1 MTIAATL
8 SAEQAEQQTW
18 DVVVVGAGPAG
29 AMAAHELARHGCAVL
44 LVDRAAF
51 PRGKVCGCCLNGA
64 ALATLAA
71 AGLGTLTARC
81 EAVPLRS
88 IRLAAAGRLAS
99 LPLSGGVSLSRESF
113 DAALV
118 TAAIAAG
125 AAFLPR
131 TYASLNGWRVADG
144 EEGTGFSSPATRLVE
159 LRQENAVVRV
169 AARVVLAADG
179 LGGKLVA
186 RAGVSAVDT
195 EAGARIGAGVVAAD
209 GPAFYTPGVIYMACG
224 RAGYLGLV
232 RLEDGR
238 LDLAAALDPHGVRI
252 QGGPGRAAAELL
264 DEVGWPAVPNLAGL
278 NWRGTPALTRRVR
291 RLSAERLFVLG
302 DAAGYIE
309 PFTGEGIA
317 WALAAGRAV
326 APVAARAAQ
335 RWHPDLGR
343 QWCLEYRRRITS
355 RQIACRTVA
364 AVLRWPSL
372 TRAVIRLLAHAPAL
386 ALPVTHYLSHGAG
399 NAKCKSRSAND
410 LTSPQ
415 TQNRF

>member
-1 MTIAATL
+1 MTIAATV

-18 DVVVVGAGPAG
+18 DVVIVGAGPAG
-29 AMAAHELARHGCAVL
+29 AMAAHELARRGCAVL

-71 AGLGTLTARC
+71 VGLGALTARC
-81 EAVPLRS
+81 RAVPLTS
-88 IRLAAAGRLAS
+88 IHLAAAGRLAS

-118 TAAIAAG
+118 EAAIAAG
-125 AAFLPR
+125 AAFLPQ
-131 TYASLNGWRVADG
+131 THASLHDG
-144 EEGTGFSSPATRLVE
+144 GERAGLSSPALHHPLPATRVVE

-169 AARVVLAADG
+169 MARVVLAADG

-186 RAGVSAVDT
+186 RAGVSAVET
-195 EAGARIGAGVVAAD
+195 EAGARIGAGVVADD
-209 GPAFYTPGVIYMACG
+209 GPAFYAPGVIYMACG

-238 LDLAAALDPHGVRI
+238 LDLAAAFDPHEVRVH
-252 QGGPGRAAAELL
+252 GGPGRAAVELL
-264 DEVGWPAVPNLAGL
+264 SEVGWPAVPNLATL
-278 NWRGTPALTRRVR
+278 SWRGTPALTRRVR
-291 RLSAERLFVLG
+291 RLAAERLFVLG

-326 APVAARAAQ
+326 APLAARAAQ
-335 RWHPDLGR
+335 CWHPELAR
-343 QWCLEYRRRITS
+343 QWCLEYRRLISS
-355 RQIACRTVA
+355 RQVACRTVA
-364 AVLRWPSL
+364 TVLRWPSL

-386 ALPVTHYLSHGAG
+386 AYPLTHYLSHGTATAKAG
-399 NAKCKSRSAND
+399 IRLARPRS
-410 LTSPQ
+410 Q
-415 TQNRF
+415 IQNTF